1 MNAPKDQTL
10 TDAEIEAIRA
20 EAKKLIADENLSH
33 ASAARDAGIAAPTMS
48 AWLSGT
54 YTGRN
59 DNVAGKVQLWLAS
72 REERKRARSSL
83 PQAPM
88 FVKTRTASSVTDVL
102 QWAQIGPDIVVVAG
116 GAGIGKTTAC
126 GHYAG
131 TNPNVWMA
139 TMQPS
144 TANVY
149 PMLQVIAQALQL
161 TEKSPTKL
169 PEAIGARVRDTG
181 GLLIVDEAQHLVSKA
196 LDQLRSLHDLY
207 GVGIALVG
215 NESVYGRL
223 QGEGRRPEFAQLFS
237 RIGMRFTR
245 GKPWPEDVCE
255 LIGAWKVTD
264 PDTVRLLK
272 AVATKPGAL
281 RGMTKVLRI
290 ASAFAN
296 SKGEPLNVTHVSAAW
311 KRLSEDGGDNA
322 QH

>member
-1 MNAPKDQTL
+1 MNTTKDQTL
-10 TDAEIEAIRA
+10 DDGEIEAIRA
-20 EAKKLIADENLSH
+20 DAKKLIEEDNLSH
-33 ASAARDAGIAAPTMS
+33 ASAARDAGIAGPTMS

-59 DNVAGKVQLWLAS
+59 DNIAAKVQLWLAS
-72 REERKRARSSL
+72 RQERRRARSAL
-83 PQAPM
+83 PQAPE
-88 FVKTRTASSVTDVL
+88 FVKTKTAGNVIDVL
-102 QWAQIGPDIVVVAG
+102 QWAQIGPDIVVIAG

-131 TNPNVWMA
+131 ANPNVWMA

-149 PMLQVIAQALQL
+149 PMLQVIAGALSL
-161 TEKSPTKL
+161 AEKSATKL

-181 GLLIVDEAQHLVSKA
+181 GLLIVDEAQHLVSKS

-245 GKPWPEDVCE
+245 GKPYSEDVCE
-255 LIGAWKVTD
+255 LIKAWKVED
-264 PDTVRLLK
+264 ESTVRLLK
-272 AVATKPGAL
+272 AIASKPGAL

-290 ASAFAN
+290 ATAFA
-296 SKGEPLNVTHVSAAW
+296 KGNGQALNATHVNAAW
-311 KRLSEDGGDNA
+311 KRLSEDGGA
-322 QH
+322 A